1 MNKKLSKDVGAIA
14 GYILAFMGF
23 VCGFVKDKKLRQI
36 LKRGKDDMS
45 ESEKLAD
52 SRSTELSKIA
62 GKLLNFCIE
71 NHLSI
76 KGRQTTEQLAIKAVY
91 DIILELAAASQ
102 LMMNNRYCVNS
113 AALLRSLF
121 EYNLELHWLIENPDK
136 IQKRYL
142 DARLE
147 QRKIA
152 NEIGNSTDDRFKD
165 IKQDPRFHAQKKQ
178 LEAETKGHTKQS
190 TQKLC
195 RDLNDSLGYTS
206 IYRSLSQDAH
216 PNIIRYWNRY
226 FPQHDNGSLKILSP
240 ERTMEDT
247 LAKTCLLSV
256 EDWIGRA
263 CLLSEVLINSTRK
276 IHQFDSTLTEEIDK
290 RLSKFKDEIL
300 KVLNG
305 SDLEKTS

>member
-1 MNKKLSKDVGAIA
+1 MNKIA

-23 VCGFVKDKKLRQI
+23 VYGFVKDKKLRQI

-45 ESEKLAD
+45 ESEKITD
-52 SRSTELSKIA
+52 SRVTELIIIA
-62 GKLLNFCIE
+62 EELLNFCIE

-76 KGRQTTEQLAIKAVY
+76 RGEQTTEQLAIKAVY

-121 EYNLELHWLIENPDK
+121 EYNVELHWLIENIENPGK
-136 IQKRYL
+136 IQKHIL
-142 DARLE
+142 DMRVE

-152 NEIGNSTDDRFKD
+152 NEIANSTHECFKD
-165 IKQDPRFHAQKKQ
+165 IKQDPEFKAQRQ
-178 LEAETKGHTKQS
+178 RLIAETKGHTKQS
-190 TQKLC
+190 IKNLC
-195 RDLNDSLGYTS
+195 GDLNDSLGYIS

-226 FPQHDNGSLKILSP
+226 FLQHDDGSLKILSP
-240 ERTMEDT
+240 EQTMEDT

-256 EDWIGRA
+256 EDWISRA

-276 IHQFDSTLTEEIDK
+276 IHQFDSTLTKEIDK
-290 RLSKFKDEIL
+290 KLYEFKDEIL